1 MFSKIHEVTINHIKC
16 NLRLYF
22 FLFLA
27 FVAGI
32 SAGAFTVNGLSPV
45 QKTELANYLHG
56 FFQLFENQKV
66 DSNEILRMSL
76 LDNMKQIAIL
86 WVLGVTIIGIP
97 FVYILIGIRGFITGF
112 TSGFII
118 EYLGYKGILFSI
130 ITILPKE
137 LIIIPC
143 IIALGVNGINFSLS
157 IIKNKSNK
165 DEEKNSL
172 KLNFFTY
179 CFVTLTFSVVM
190 FLGIFAESYIVP
202 VFIRMIFV

>member
-1 MFSKIHEVTINHIKC
+1 VFTKIREVIAEHIKN
-16 NLRLYF
+16 NLNLYF

-45 QKTELANYLHG
+45 QKKELTNYLHG

-66 DSNEILRMSL
+66 DGNEILRISL
-76 LDNMKQIAIL
+76 MDNMRQIAIL

-97 FVYILIGIRGFITGF
+97 FIYILIGVRGFITGF

-118 EYLGYKGILFSI
+118 EYLGLKGVLFSAM
-130 ITILPKE
+130 TILPKE

-143 IIALGVNGINFSLS
+143 LIALGVNGINFSMG

-165 DEEKNSL
+165 DENKNSL
-172 KLNFFTY
+172 KMNFFAY
-179 CFVTLTFSVVM
+179 CFVTLTFSTLI
-190 FLGIFAESYIVP
+190 FFGIFVESYIVP
-202 VFIRMIFV
+202 VFIRMTLS

>member
-1 MFSKIHEVTINHIKC
+1 MFTKIREVIAEHIKN
-16 NLRLYF
+16 NLNLYF

-45 QKTELANYLHG
+45 QKKELTNYLHG

-66 DSNEILRMSL
+66 DGNEILRISL
-76 LDNMKQIAIL
+76 MDNMRQIAIL

-97 FVYILIGIRGFITGF
+97 FIYILIGVRGFITGF

-118 EYLGYKGILFSI
+118 EYLGLKGVLFSAM
-130 ITILPKE
+130 TILPKE

-143 IIALGVNGINFSLS
+143 LIALGVNGINFSMG

-165 DEEKNSL
+165 DENKQF
-172 KLNFFTY
+172 KRIFAY
-179 CFVTLTFSVVM
+179 CFVTLTFSTLI
-190 FLGIFAESYIVP
+190 FFGIFVESYIVL
-202 VFIRMIFV
+202 FI

>member
-1 MFSKIHEVTINHIKC
+1 MFSKIREVIVNHIKS
-16 NLRLYF
+16 NLKLYF

-32 SAGAFTVNGLSPV
+32 SAGAFTVNGLSPI
-45 QKTELANYLHG
+45 QKTELTNYLHG

-66 DSNEILRMSL
+66 DSNEILRISL
-76 LDNMKQIAIL
+76 IDNMRQIVIL

-97 FVYILIGIRGFITGF
+97 FVYILIGVRGFITGF

-118 EYLGYKGILFSI
+118 EYLGFKGILFSI

-143 IIALGVNGINFSLS
+143 VIALGVNGINFSLS

-165 DEEKNSL
+165 DEKKNSL
-172 KLNFFTY
+172 KMNFFAY
-179 CFVTLTFSVVM
+179 CFVTLTFSAVV
-190 FLGIFAESYIVP
+190 FFGVFVESYIVP

>member
-1 MFSKIHEVTINHIKC
+1 MFSKIREVIVNHIKS
-16 NLRLYF
+16 NINLYF

-45 QKTELANYLHG
+45 QKKELNNYLHG

-66 DSNEILRMSL
+66 DGNEILRLSL
-76 LDNMKQIAIL
+76 IENMRQIAIL
-86 WVLGVTIIGIP
+86 WGLGVTIIGIP
-97 FVYILIGIRGFITGF
+97 FIYILIGVRGFITGF

-118 EYLGYKGILFSI
+118 EYLGLRGVLFSA

-143 IIALGVNGINFSLS
+143 LIALGVNGINF
-157 IIKNKSNK
+157 
-165 DEEKNSL
+165 
-172 KLNFFTY
+172 
-179 CFVTLTFSVVM
+179 
-190 FLGIFAESYIVP
+190 
-202 VFIRMIFV
+202 